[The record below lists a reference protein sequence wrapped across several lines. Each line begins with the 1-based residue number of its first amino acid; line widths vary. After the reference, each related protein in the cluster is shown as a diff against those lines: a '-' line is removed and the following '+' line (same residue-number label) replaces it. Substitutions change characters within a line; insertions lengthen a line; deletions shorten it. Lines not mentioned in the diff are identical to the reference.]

1 MTDPD
6 YVNRAKMAYLQASTG
21 EKRDYRCRPNLE
33 CFFSCLRNG
42 GDRLLTEMRLP
53 QMGSLTGGLLVRE
66 DYEAENRWRWS
77 GDGVCLCLHEWK
89 EKNGGDEGDRTPNLR
104 IANAALSQ
112 LSYIPTFTQLSER
125 SYVYT
130 PAENPLSRTCSE
142 TLGAQNLHN
151 CFSVL

>member
-1 MTDPD
+1 
-6 YVNRAKMAYLQASTG
+6 
-21 EKRDYRCRPNLE
+21 
-33 CFFSCLRNG
+33 
-42 GDRLLTEMRLP
+42 
-53 QMGSLTGGLLVRE
+53 
-66 DYEAENRWRWS
+66 
-77 GDGVCLCLHEWK
+77 
-89 EKNGGDEGDRTPNLR
+89 
-104 IANAALSQ
+104 